1 MIEYVNLLL
10 LLTMFG
16 STCYVYYRLKKIFY
30 LISIVMDSEIL
41 DQFTDLGRDI
51 DSEFPKPKRGRKK
64 KADTKMNE
72 LEDNDVRDKR
82 ERLVACILS
91 GNSKMYLGKEYTEQ
105 QINEMDYNSINTLLN
120 RYESVLS
127 AQMTKSLGKSIINL
141 YSNLA
146 CSVLGVGN
154 QQELSTD
161 LECDPFLNT
170 AMQRFTCNL
179 YYRFGT
185 LLGPVSVG
193 IITGKHYA
201 KNSITKLNDRSNSGT
216 RDPATRNCNQTEEP
230 LRIEQR
236 RKLVEYNKRK
246 KEELKHLNEQIT
258 KQDDMADHKPR
269 PDTSTYVYAGSL
281 SVLGLAISGYLLYS
295 KFKKLERNLIDAP
308 PPPVKRLALNQKE
321 IFLKCSKNFYHIIYK
336 WLKTI
341 QKI

>member
-16 STCYVYYRLKKIFY
+16 STCYVYYKLKKIFY
-30 LISIVMDSEIL
+30 LISIVMDSEIP
-41 DQFTDLGRDI
+41 DQFTNLEKTV
-51 DSEFPKPKRGRKK
+51 DSEFPKPKRGCKK
-64 KADTKMNE
+64 KADTKINE
-72 LEDNDVRDKR
+72 LEDNDIRDKR
-82 ERLVACILS
+82 ERLVACVLS

-141 YSNLA
+141 YSNMA

-170 AMQRFTCNL
+170 AMQRFTCDL

-185 LLGPVSVG
+185 LLAPVSVG

-201 KNSITKLNDRSNSGT
+201 KNSITKLNDGT
-216 RDPATRNCNQTEEP
+216 CDTATRNCNQTEEP
-230 LRIEQR
+230 SE
-236 RKLVEYNKRK
+236 N
-246 KEELKHLNEQIT
+246 
-258 KQDDMADHKPR
+258 
-269 PDTSTYVYAGSL
+269 
-281 SVLGLAISGYLLYS
+281 
-295 KFKKLERNLIDAP
+295 
-308 PPPVKRLALNQKE
+308 
-321 IFLKCSKNFYHIIYK
+321 
-336 WLKTI
+336 
-341 QKI
+341 

>member
-1 MIEYVNLLL
+1 MTECINLLL
-10 LLTMFG
+10 LLTMLG

-41 DQFTDLGRDI
+41 DQLTDLGRDV

-105 QINEMDYNSINTLLN
+105 QINEMDYNINTLLN

-127 AQMTKSLGKSIINL
+127 SQMTKSLGKSIINL
-141 YSNLA
+141 HSNLA
-146 CSVLGVGN
+146 CSLLGVGN

-170 AMQRFTCNL
+170 AMQRFTCDL
-179 YYRFGT
+179 YYRFGA
-185 LLGPVSVG
+185 LLAPVSVG

-201 KNSITKLNDRSNSGT
+201 KNSITKLNDRSDNGACDT
-216 RDPATRNCNQTEEP
+216 ATRNCNQTEEP
-230 LRIEQR
+230 SE
-236 RKLVEYNKRK
+236 N
-246 KEELKHLNEQIT
+246 
-258 KQDDMADHKPR
+258 
-269 PDTSTYVYAGSL
+269 
-281 SVLGLAISGYLLYS
+281 
-295 KFKKLERNLIDAP
+295 
-308 PPPVKRLALNQKE
+308 
-321 IFLKCSKNFYHIIYK
+321 
-336 WLKTI
+336 
-341 QKI
+341 